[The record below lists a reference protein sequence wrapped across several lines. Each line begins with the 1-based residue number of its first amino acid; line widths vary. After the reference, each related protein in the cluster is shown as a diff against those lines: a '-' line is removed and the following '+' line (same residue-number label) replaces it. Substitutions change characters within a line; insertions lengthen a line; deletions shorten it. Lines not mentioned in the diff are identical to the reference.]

1 MKWTLTLIFLVFMLF
16 TYLHIGELALEIC
29 GYKKITNIKSIVLGY
44 FLFFSIGFFV
54 GVPCLILHT
63 SWRVFF
69 IINSI
74 CYLIFL
80 VAIYYTK
87 REKIVYR
94 TTNFLKNWKSIILN
108 NIKNYWVLYVM
119 VLILTVLSMSNQMPY
134 YKTNYDDHY
143 YIGKIVQQ
151 IEIPQL
157 LSEDFFS
164 GSIVDMSKIAFERYF
179 NTYELMYS
187 YLLSIF
193 QLPAAYF
200 CRATMVIHNYL
211 LTLYV
216 YYALAEEFIDKKYV
230 QYTLLVF
237 CLFFISFG
245 YYNFQ
250 KEWIRM
256 YDGWQFQSAIFYGGS
271 VVRVMSIPTL
281 ILFGKELI
289 DKFDLKRLVLLA
301 LIYFSFLSFSTI
313 FLQPAIIITYL
324 FILVKLIK
332 LFIDKKYNW
341 KYGLLILLYLG
352 LLYGT
357 TKLGNLSFFS
367 IEKYQEFMNDYLPF
381 HTHYVGVNMFY
392 KYCFIILFINFFIIN
407 DTEYRLIN
415 VMIIFMYIMFRNN
428 VFTIL
433 NAISCM
439 FIFFVPLRTIAS
451 VEHML
456 LFVLSIEL
464 VFIFIKLR
472 ANRTVCNIAAS
483 IVLISSL
490 SFFGYLYDDI
500 IKQDFLGS
508 GVSIDGYSVK
518 RIIENDEMTPGL
530 FVEIGNHFN
539 QLEYGNYRLLAS
551 DYYYYDNSTI
561 DSSSLVFASN
571 RIETCYRGGCKMTGE
586 EYSNSIQYFHNTMNY
601 EEFKNILLSKD
612 IDYVLI
618 NDESQKIELESNGFQ
633 IELTYQ
639 NNNNLFYLMKCPF

>member
-1 MKWTLTLIFLVFMLF
+1 MKWIVTLIFLIFMLF

-44 FLFFSIGFFV
+44 FLFFSIGFFT
-54 GVPCLILHT
+54 GVPCLLLHT
-63 SWRVFF
+63 SWQIFF
-69 IINSI
+69 LINSI
-74 CYLIFL
+74 CYLVFLFL
-80 VAIYYTK
+80 VFYIK
-87 REKIVYR
+87 RKNIVKR
-94 TTNFLKNWKSIILN
+94 TENFLKNWKKIILN
-108 NIKNYWVLYVM
+108 NIKDYWVLYVM
-119 VLILTVLSMSNQMPY
+119 VLILTLLSMSNQMPY

-143 YIGKIVQQ
+143 YIGKVLQQ
-151 IEIPQL
+151 IDIPKL

-164 GSIVDMSKIAFERYF
+164 GSIVDMSEIAFERYF
-179 NTYELMYS
+179 NSYELMYS
-187 YLLSIF
+187 FLLSIF
-193 QLPAAYF
+193 HIPVAFF

-211 LTLYV
+211 LTFFV
-216 YYALAEEFIDKKYV
+216 FYALAEEFIDKKYV

-245 YYNFQ
+245 YYNYQ

-281 ILFGKELI
+281 ILFGKDLI
-289 DKFDLKRLVLLA
+289 DKFDLKKLLLLA
-301 LIYFSFLSFSTI
+301 FIYFSFLSFSTI
-313 FLQPAIIITYL
+313 FLQPAIVVTYL
-324 FILVKLIK
+324 FILVKLIN

-357 TKLGNLSFFS
+357 TKLGNLSFFP

-381 HTHYVGVNMFY
+381 YTHYVSVNIFY
-392 KYCFIILFINFFIIN
+392 KYSFILLFINFFIIKDRN
-407 DTEYRLIN
+407 YRLIN

-428 VFTIL
+428 LFTIL

-451 VEHML
+451 IEHML
-456 LFVLSIEL
+456 LFVLSVEL
-464 VFIFIKLR
+464 VYIFIKLR
-472 ANRTVCNIAAS
+472 ANRTICNIIAS
-483 IVLISSL
+483 FVLIGSL

-508 GVSIDGYSVK
+508 GVSVDGYSIN
-518 RIIENDEMTPGL
+518 RIIENDEMTPRL
-530 FVEIGNHFN
+530 FIEIGNYFN
-539 QLEYGNYRLLAS
+539 ELDYGNYRLLAS
-551 DYYYYDNSTI
+551 DSYKYDDSTI

-571 RIETCYRGGCKMTGE
+571 RIETCYRGGCKMSGD
-586 EYSNSIQYFHNTMNY
+586 EYAKSVQYFNNEMTLD
-601 EEFKNILLSKD
+601 EFKQILKQKE
-612 IDYVLI
+612 I
-618 NDESQKIELESNGFQ
+618 NYILVDDVHQMNELANDSFT

-639 NNNNLFYLMKCPF
+639 NKDKNFYLMKCPY